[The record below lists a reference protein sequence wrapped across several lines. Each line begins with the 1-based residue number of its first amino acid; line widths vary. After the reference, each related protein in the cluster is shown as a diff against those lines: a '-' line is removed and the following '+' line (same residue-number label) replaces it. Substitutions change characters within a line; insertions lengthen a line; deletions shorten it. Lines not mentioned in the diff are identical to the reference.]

1 MIYTF
6 RWLLHIAQWHTSP
19 WQRQYC
25 VFHFPASSR
34 KVWVK
39 KSKSSE
45 SGLFL
50 CTRFAS
56 LIRATSGADGAL
68 AGVLEHSEIDRIA

>member
-34 KVWVK
+34 KVMVK
-39 KSKSSE
+39 KSKFTE
-45 SGLFL
+45 SALFI
-50 CTRFAS
+50 CTLAS
-56 LIRATSGADGAL
+56 LGSATSGADGVL
-68 AGVLEHSEIDRIA
+68 AGVLEHSEIDLIA